1 MLWELER
8 STDVAISRSKECEE
22 ECEEVQ
28 QPIIANGCLWMC
40 GRESGLVQ

>member
-8 STDVAISRSKECEE
+8 STDVAISRSK